1 MGFLRQEYWNGLPL
15 PSPGALPDPGIRPKS
30 PTLQADSLL
39 SEPPGEALH
48 MCIYMYVCLCVY
60 IYMNVFA
67 HGASQVDQTVE
78 SACNVGDLGSTPGLG
93 RSPGGGKG
101 RPLQYSWV
109 NVNMCAHVCLCI
121 YVYVYACVCVYLH
134 TNVALSWHIVDA

>member
-1 MGFLRQEYWNGLPL
+1 
-15 PSPGALPDPGIRPKS
+15 
-30 PTLQADSLL
+30 
-39 SEPPGEALH
+39 
-48 MCIYMYVCLCVY
+48 
-60 IYMNVFA
+60 MNVFA

-134 TNVALSWHIVDA
+134 TSVALSWHIVDA